1 MLLMLF
7 LGISQGGWRI
17 LGDHVVFRGNR
28 GEISRRQQC
37 VKGDCGELGGSRGFK
52 GNRGRIGRIQK
63 NNIEN

>member
-1 MLLMLF
+1 MLRMLF

-17 LGDHVVFRGNR
+17 LGDHVVFRGKQR
-28 GEISRRQQC
+28 GDQSSPTVC
-37 VKGDCGELGGSRGFK
+37 KGGLWRIRGITCFK